1 MNREE
6 EQTSRR
12 DFVKQGVQAAA
23 ASIVAGVGA
32 NTALGAG
39 REHKKITFRDALPTR
54 KLGKTGVA
62 LPMLGYGGA
71 ALPKKWHNNLSYGDR
86 IKLVRYAYDS
96 GIRYFDTSI
105 SYSYAESQDII
116 GRALKDVRDN
126 AFITTKVDFWDVSKP
141 DGRITRIPKGETL
154 RQVEMNLKELKS
166 DYIDAILIHGT
177 PGVQQMTV
185 EQCMEVHGELVKA
198 REKGLVRFV
207 GFSAHGYFDKALAL
221 IESGGFDLCM
231 LSYGYIPRGHDQVF
245 SERML
250 RLREACLAKAH
261 ELKMGIAAMKV
272 VGAGMMG
279 GWAPYL
285 VPGTEKKVVQDLPGA
300 AIRWVLDDERI
311 DLLVV
316 GMRIKRDI
324 DQNIRTLA
332 QNTACTAED
341 RALLETFSTRAMK
354 SEAIRKMKVE

>member
-1 MNREE
+1 MNRRLD
-6 EQTSRR
+6 RR
-12 DFVKQGVQAAA
+12 EFLKSAALAAA
-23 ASIVAGVGA
+23 VPAGLASGAMPRDKTLTLA
-32 NTALGAG
+32 NT
-39 REHKKITFRDALPTR
+39 ISTR
-54 KLGKTGVA
+54 VFGKTGVK
-62 LPMLGYGGA
+62 LPILGYGGA
-71 ALPKKWHNNLSYGDR
+71 ALPKKWHNNLSYQER
-86 IKLVRYAYDS
+86 IKLVRHAYDR

-116 GRALKDVRDN
+116 GKALKEVRDN

-141 DGRITRIPKGETL
+141 DGRITKVPKGETL
-154 RQVEMNLKELKS
+154 RQVEMNLKELGS

-198 REKGLVRFV
+198 RDKGLVRFL

-272 VGAGMMG
+272 IGAGMMG

-285 VPGTEKKVVQDLPGA
+285 VPGTDKKVVQELPGA

-311 DLLVV
+311 DLLVI
-316 GMRIKRDI
+316 GMRTKPDI

-332 QNTACTAED
+332 RNRTCTASD
-341 RALLETFSTRAMK
+341 RALLKTFSTRAMK
-354 SEAIRKMKVE
+354 SEAVRKMKVE